1 MGTAPSYDDNK
12 VHDLSPWQLHQ
23 LTRNRAVQDMYE
35 PGSTFKVVT
44 FAAALSAGI
53 IYPQMKFHLPYEIQV
68 ADRKI
73 HDDAYRGPITL
84 TASRIL
90 QQSSNVGTVEIA
102 RQVGPH
108 LLSKWIAKFGFGKPT
123 ALGLHQEQ
131 AGSVLPVDDWYGSSI
146 GNIPIGQG
154 ISVTPMQMAAL
165 YSTIANDGVLVEPH
179 VIKQMQGRAPV
190 KPTGKRIISTKVDHE
205 MVNMLKAVLD
215 RRPAAPASGADP
227 RLHGGR
233 QDGHRAEADPG
244 GYSTTD
250 YVASFVGFF
259 PADDPQV
266 EVMVVVDSPRGNIF
280 GGVVAAPA
288 FQQIGSFLTRR
299 CRSSPT
305 SPGSLKGFM
314 ELATLIDAVRPL
326 RVVGAAEGDI
336 TAVTYGARP
345 VVPGALHVCV
355 PGLHRRRARLR
366 AGGRRARRRRADR
379 RARCSICRSRSSWSS
394 RRGRRWRP
402 RPTPSTA
409 IPATGSDVVG
419 ITGTNGKTTTAFLL
433 HAVLEAAGLR
443 PGLLGT
449 VEQRVGGASSRSS
462 GRRLRASTSRRCCGG
477 WSTPA
482 TAACVMEVSSHALE
496 LERVGRR
503 ALRRRRVH
511 QPDAGPPRLPP
522 ATWSTTTA
530 PRRGCSRAPRPRS
543 TSTTRTAGAW
553 RARRPGPVL
562 TYAARGDDGR
572 RPRRTRSRSAAAASS
587 R

>member
-1 MGTAPSYDDNK
+1 MNHLPNSRLRLIMILSVVGFALVVGRAIKIQTIDARELVRRADAQQRHVYDIPVPRGTITDRNGNQLAQQVTWKTLMAYPKQVVDANVTAAYIADRLGIKGRKDRRAEITRLRGLLESDAYQVQLVRQLDPATVDDILSAHPPGLFAVPEAHRVYPFRNLAAQLLGYTDIDLHGRPNGSGLEYTLNPWLAGKPGRELEVNAPDGQPLEKLQLATPHDGRNVQLTIDQVVQAKVQSVLEDTVRQWKAKSATAIVLDPRTGEVLAMGTAPSYDNNK

-123 ALGLHQEQ
+123 ALGLYQEQ

-190 KPTGKRIISTKVDHE
+190 KPTEKRIISTKVDHQ
-205 MVNMLKAVLD
+205 MVNMLKGVLD
-215 RRPAAPASGADP
+215 PAA
-227 RLHGGR
+227 GGT
-233 QDGHRAEADPG
+233 GVRAQIPGYTVAGKTGTAQKPIPG

-280 GGVVAAPA
+280 GGIVAAPA
-288 FQQIGSFLTRR
+288 FQQIGSFLTQ
-299 CRSSPT
+299 
-305 SPGSLKGFM
+305 
-314 ELATLIDAVRPL
+314 TL
-326 RVVGAAEGDI
+326 
-336 TAVTYGARP
+336 
-345 VVPGALHVCV
+345 
-355 PGLHRRRARLR
+355 
-366 AGGRRARRRRADR
+366 
-379 RARCSICRSRSSWSS
+379 SIKPDK
-394 RRGRRWRP
+394 P
-402 RPTPSTA
+402 R
-409 IPATGSDVVG
+409 
-419 ITGTNGKTTTAFLL
+419 
-433 HAVLEAAGLR
+433 
-443 PGLLGT
+443 
-449 VEQRVGGASSRSS
+449 
-462 GRRLRASTSRRCCGG
+462 
-477 WSTPA
+477 
-482 TAACVMEVSSHALE
+482 
-496 LERVGRR
+496 
-503 ALRRRRVH
+503 
-511 QPDAGPPRLPP
+511 
-522 ATWSTTTA
+522 
-530 PRRGCSRAPRPRS
+530 
-543 TSTTRTAGAW
+543 
-553 RARRPGPVL
+553 
-562 TYAARGDDGR
+562 
-572 RPRRTRSRSAAAASS
+572 
-587 R
+587 

>member
-1 MGTAPSYDDNK
+1 MNHLPNSRLRLIMILSVVGFALVIGRAIKIQTIDARELVRRADAQQRHVYDIPVPRGTITDRNGNQLAQQVTWKTLMAYPKQVVDANVTAAYIADRLGIKGRKDRRAEITRLRGLLESDAYQVQLVRQLDPATVDDILSAHPPGLFAVPEAHRVYPFRNLAAQLLGYTDIDLHGRPNGSGLEYTLNPWLAGKPGRELEVNAPDGQPLEKLQLATPHDGRNVQLTIDQVVQAKVQSVLEDTVRQWKAKSATAIVLDPRTGEVLAMGTAPSYDDNK

-123 ALGLHQEQ
+123 ALGLYQEQ

-165 YSTIANDGVLVEPH
+165 YSTIANDGVLAEPH

-190 KPTGKRIISTKVDHE
+190 KPTEKRIISTKVDHQ
-205 MVNMLKAVLD
+205 MVNMLKGVLD
-215 RRPAAPASGADP
+215 PAA
-227 RLHGGR
+227 GGT
-233 QDGHRAEADPG
+233 GVRAQIPGYTVAGKTGTAQKPIPG

-250 YVASFVGFF
+250 YVASFVGFL

-280 GGVVAAPA
+280 GGIVAAPA
-288 FQQIGSFLTRR
+288 FQQIGSFLTQ
-299 CRSSPT
+299 
-305 SPGSLKGFM
+305 
-314 ELATLIDAVRPL
+314 TL
-326 RVVGAAEGDI
+326 
-336 TAVTYGARP
+336 
-345 VVPGALHVCV
+345 
-355 PGLHRRRARLR
+355 
-366 AGGRRARRRRADR
+366 
-379 RARCSICRSRSSWSS
+379 SIKPDK
-394 RRGRRWRP
+394 P
-402 RPTPSTA
+402 R
-409 IPATGSDVVG
+409 
-419 ITGTNGKTTTAFLL
+419 
-433 HAVLEAAGLR
+433 
-443 PGLLGT
+443 
-449 VEQRVGGASSRSS
+449 
-462 GRRLRASTSRRCCGG
+462 
-477 WSTPA
+477 
-482 TAACVMEVSSHALE
+482 
-496 LERVGRR
+496 
-503 ALRRRRVH
+503 
-511 QPDAGPPRLPP
+511 
-522 ATWSTTTA
+522 
-530 PRRGCSRAPRPRS
+530 
-543 TSTTRTAGAW
+543 
-553 RARRPGPVL
+553 
-562 TYAARGDDGR
+562 
-572 RPRRTRSRSAAAASS
+572 
-587 R
+587 

>member
-1 MGTAPSYDDNK
+1 MNHLPNSRLRLIMILSVVGFALVIGRAIKIQTIDARELVRRADAQQRHVYDIPVPRGTITDRNGNQLAQQVTWKTLMAYPKQVVDANVTAAYIADRLGIKGRKDRRAEITRLRGLLESDAYQVQLVRQLDPATVDDILSAHPPGLFAVPEAHRVYPFRNLAAQLLGYTDIDLHGRPNGSGLEYTLNPWLAGKPGRELEVNAPDGQPLEKLQLATPHDGRNVQLTIDQVVQAKVQSVLEDTVRQWKAKSATAIVLDPRTGEVLAMGTAPSYDNNK

-123 ALGLHQEQ
+123 ALGLYQEQ

-190 KPTGKRIISTKVDHE
+190 KPTEKRIISTKVDHQ
-205 MVNMLKAVLD
+205 MVNMLKGVLD
-215 RRPAAPASGADP
+215 PAA
-227 RLHGGR
+227 GGT
-233 QDGHRAEADPG
+233 GVRAQIPGYTVAGKTGTAQKPIPG

-250 YVASFVGFF
+250 YVASFVGFL

-280 GGVVAAPA
+280 GGIVAAPA
-288 FQQIGSFLTRR
+288 FQQIGSFLTQ
-299 CRSSPT
+299 
-305 SPGSLKGFM
+305 
-314 ELATLIDAVRPL
+314 TL
-326 RVVGAAEGDI
+326 
-336 TAVTYGARP
+336 
-345 VVPGALHVCV
+345 
-355 PGLHRRRARLR
+355 
-366 AGGRRARRRRADR
+366 
-379 RARCSICRSRSSWSS
+379 SIKPDK
-394 RRGRRWRP
+394 P
-402 RPTPSTA
+402 R
-409 IPATGSDVVG
+409 
-419 ITGTNGKTTTAFLL
+419 
-433 HAVLEAAGLR
+433 
-443 PGLLGT
+443 
-449 VEQRVGGASSRSS
+449 
-462 GRRLRASTSRRCCGG
+462 
-477 WSTPA
+477 
-482 TAACVMEVSSHALE
+482 
-496 LERVGRR
+496 
-503 ALRRRRVH
+503 
-511 QPDAGPPRLPP
+511 
-522 ATWSTTTA
+522 
-530 PRRGCSRAPRPRS
+530 
-543 TSTTRTAGAW
+543 
-553 RARRPGPVL
+553 
-562 TYAARGDDGR
+562 
-572 RPRRTRSRSAAAASS
+572 
-587 R
+587 

>member
-1 MGTAPSYDDNK
+1 MQSVLEDTVRQWKAKSATAIVLDPRTGEVLAMGTAPSYDNNK

-123 ALGLHQEQ
+123 ALGLYQEQ

-154 ISVTPMQMAAL
+154 ISVTPMQMAAM

-190 KPTGKRIISTKVDHE
+190 KPTEKRIISTKVDHQ
-205 MVNMLKAVLD
+205 MVNMLKGVLD
-215 RRPAAPASGADP
+215 PAA
-227 RLHGGR
+227 GGT
-233 QDGHRAEADPG
+233 GVRAQIPGYTVAGKTGTAQKPIPG

-288 FQQIGSFLTRR
+288 FQQIGSFLTQ
-299 CRSSPT
+299 
-305 SPGSLKGFM
+305 
-314 ELATLIDAVRPL
+314 TL
-326 RVVGAAEGDI
+326 
-336 TAVTYGARP
+336 
-345 VVPGALHVCV
+345 
-355 PGLHRRRARLR
+355 
-366 AGGRRARRRRADR
+366 
-379 RARCSICRSRSSWSS
+379 SIKPDK
-394 RRGRRWRP
+394 P
-402 RPTPSTA
+402 R
-409 IPATGSDVVG
+409 
-419 ITGTNGKTTTAFLL
+419 
-433 HAVLEAAGLR
+433 
-443 PGLLGT
+443 
-449 VEQRVGGASSRSS
+449 
-462 GRRLRASTSRRCCGG
+462 
-477 WSTPA
+477 
-482 TAACVMEVSSHALE
+482 
-496 LERVGRR
+496 
-503 ALRRRRVH
+503 
-511 QPDAGPPRLPP
+511 
-522 ATWSTTTA
+522 
-530 PRRGCSRAPRPRS
+530 
-543 TSTTRTAGAW
+543 
-553 RARRPGPVL
+553 
-562 TYAARGDDGR
+562 
-572 RPRRTRSRSAAAASS
+572 
-587 R
+587 

>member
-1 MGTAPSYDDNK
+1 MNHLPNSRLRLIMILSVIGFALVIGRAIKIQTIDARELVRRADAQQRHVYDIPVPRGTITDRHGNQLAQQVTWKTLMAYPKQVVDANVTAAYIADRLGIKGRKDRRAEITRLRGLLESDAYQVQLVRQLDPATIEDILSAHPPGLFAVPEAHRVYPFRNLAAQLLGYTDIDLHGRPNGSGLEYSLNPWLAGKPGRELEVNAPDGQPLEKLQLAKPQDGRNVQLTIDQVVQAKVQSVLEDTVRQWKAKSATAIVLDPRTGEVLAMGTAPSYDDNK

-123 ALGLHQEQ
+123 ALGLYQEQ

-190 KPTGKRIISTKVDHE
+190 EPTEKRIISTKVDHQ
-205 MVNMLKAVLD
+205 MVNMLKGVLD
-215 RRPAAPASGADP
+215 PAA
-227 RLHGGR
+227 GGT
-233 QDGHRAEADPG
+233 GVRAQIPGYTVAGKTGTAQKPIPG

-288 FQQIGSFLTRR
+288 FQQIGSFLTQ
-299 CRSSPT
+299 
-305 SPGSLKGFM
+305 
-314 ELATLIDAVRPL
+314 TL
-326 RVVGAAEGDI
+326 
-336 TAVTYGARP
+336 
-345 VVPGALHVCV
+345 
-355 PGLHRRRARLR
+355 
-366 AGGRRARRRRADR
+366 
-379 RARCSICRSRSSWSS
+379 SIKPDK
-394 RRGRRWRP
+394 P
-402 RPTPSTA
+402 R
-409 IPATGSDVVG
+409 
-419 ITGTNGKTTTAFLL
+419 
-433 HAVLEAAGLR
+433 
-443 PGLLGT
+443 
-449 VEQRVGGASSRSS
+449 
-462 GRRLRASTSRRCCGG
+462 
-477 WSTPA
+477 
-482 TAACVMEVSSHALE
+482 
-496 LERVGRR
+496 
-503 ALRRRRVH
+503 
-511 QPDAGPPRLPP
+511 
-522 ATWSTTTA
+522 
-530 PRRGCSRAPRPRS
+530 
-543 TSTTRTAGAW
+543 
-553 RARRPGPVL
+553 
-562 TYAARGDDGR
+562 
-572 RPRRTRSRSAAAASS
+572 
-587 R
+587 

>member
-1 MGTAPSYDDNK
+1 MNHLPNSRLRLIMILSVVGFALVVGRAIKIQTIDARELVRRADAQQRHVYDIPVPRGTITDRNGNQLAQQVTWKTLMAYPKQVVDANVTAAYIADRLGIKGRKDRRAEITRLRGLLESDAYQVQLVRQLDPATVDDILSAHPPGLFAVPEAHRVYPFRNLAAQLLGYTDIDLHGRPNGSGLEYTLNPWLAGKPGRELEVNAPDGQPLEKLQLATPHDGRNVQLTIDQVVQAKVQSVLEDTVRQWKAKSATAIVLDPRTGEVLAMGTAPSYDNNK

-123 ALGLHQEQ
+123 ALGLYQEQ

-190 KPTGKRIISTKVDHE
+190 KPTEKRIISTRVDHQ
-205 MVNMLKAVLD
+205 MVNMLKGVLD
-215 RRPAAPASGADP
+215 PAA
-227 RLHGGR
+227 GGT
-233 QDGHRAEADPG
+233 GVRAQIPGYTVAGKTGTAQKPIPG

-250 YVASFVGFF
+250 YVASFVGFL

-280 GGVVAAPA
+280 GGIVAAPA
-288 FQQIGSFLTRR
+288 FQQIGSFLTQ
-299 CRSSPT
+299 
-305 SPGSLKGFM
+305 
-314 ELATLIDAVRPL
+314 TL
-326 RVVGAAEGDI
+326 
-336 TAVTYGARP
+336 
-345 VVPGALHVCV
+345 
-355 PGLHRRRARLR
+355 
-366 AGGRRARRRRADR
+366 
-379 RARCSICRSRSSWSS
+379 SIKPDK
-394 RRGRRWRP
+394 P
-402 RPTPSTA
+402 R
-409 IPATGSDVVG
+409 
-419 ITGTNGKTTTAFLL
+419 
-433 HAVLEAAGLR
+433 
-443 PGLLGT
+443 
-449 VEQRVGGASSRSS
+449 
-462 GRRLRASTSRRCCGG
+462 
-477 WSTPA
+477 
-482 TAACVMEVSSHALE
+482 
-496 LERVGRR
+496 
-503 ALRRRRVH
+503 
-511 QPDAGPPRLPP
+511 
-522 ATWSTTTA
+522 
-530 PRRGCSRAPRPRS
+530 
-543 TSTTRTAGAW
+543 
-553 RARRPGPVL
+553 
-562 TYAARGDDGR
+562 
-572 RPRRTRSRSAAAASS
+572 
-587 R
+587 